1 MLKLTDQER
10 NLLLKNVKNSTHK
23 IANKVSKKPLRKK
36 MTYFFQ
42 NYQQQLKNSTQR
54 GQSILQFELLL

>member
-1 MLKLTDQER
+1 
-10 NLLLKNVKNSTHK
+10 
-23 IANKVSKKPLRKK
+23 

-54 GQSILQFELLL
+54 GQSILQFELLLKNNNIDTPTKSLPHSKVTKFFLRVASGQIL